1 MCGRFT
7 LRTSGTALAT
17 LFDLPEAPALAPRY
31 NIAPT
36 QPVAIVRM
44 NSHTKQREWTHVLW
58 GLIPSWSKDPSMGAR
73 MINARSETVAE
84 KPSFC
89 AAYKRR
95 RCLVPTDGF
104 YEWKKVGKAK
114 QPYHITV
121 NEPET
126 EDLLGTSSKRDEA
139 GELPFAIAGLWEQW
153 SSADGSMLESCT
165 LITTE
170 PNDATKVIHNRMP
183 VILAPSDYALW
194 LGSGTDEQREYYR
207 DLPHLMRP
215 CPAEWISMRAVSTF
229 VNNSRNEGEG
239 CLEAV

>member
-7 LRTSGTALAT
+7 LRSDGNALAT
-17 LFDLPEAPALAPRY
+17 LFDLSAPPMLAPRY

-44 NSHTKQREWTHVLW
+44 NSQTQQREWTHVLW
-58 GLIPSWSKDPSMGAR
+58 GLIPSWAKDPSMGAR

-84 KPSFC
+84 KPSFR

-104 YEWKKVGKAK
+104 YEWKKVGKTK

-121 NEPET
+121 TEPET
-126 EDLLGTSSKRDEA
+126 VELLNTDN
-139 GELPFAIAGLWEQW
+139 ELPFAIAGLWEQW
-153 SSADGSMLESCT
+153 SSADGSMIETCT
-165 LITTE
+165 LLTTE
-170 PNDATKVIHNRMP
+170 PNDATAVVHNRMP
-183 VILAPSDYALW
+183 VILAPSDYEFW
-194 LGSGTDEQREYYR
+194 LGSGTDELPEYRR
-207 DLPHLMRP
+207 DLPHLMRA
-215 CPAEWISMRAVSTF
+215 CPSEWMSMRAVSTF
-229 VNNSRNEGEG
+229 VNNSRNEGES